1 MNEIRA
7 MLSEMADELDGEV
20 FLLICSDSSCD
31 RSLELVSNATVR
43 QLEAFIVAAEGVI
56 ERERKCPADLRN

>member
-7 MLSEMADELDGEV
+7 ILSDMADDLDGEV
-20 FLLICSDSSCD
+20 FLLMCSNSSCD
-31 RSLELVSNATVR
+31 GSVELVSNATVR
-43 QLEAFIVAAEGVI
+43 QLEAFIVAAEGVS